1 MRIQYASDLHTEFGS
16 RPLRKS
22 DIKGDVLVL
31 AGDIAGKPEQLAQ
44 SLRLLAGDVP
54 ILYVMGNHEFF
65 RHDFDKALEHYRKAI
80 EGSPHV
86 SLLEDRTIIIQG
98 VRFLGCTLWS
108 DFFGGLQGKASELMM
123 NDFYKI
129 TLNGG
134 KLRWTDVASRYRGS
148 LAWLRKELETP
159 FPGPT
164 VVVTH
169 HAPSALSNPPQFAGS
184 PISGAFYS
192 NLDDLI
198 EDTKPALWIH
208 GHVHDSCDYVI
219 GQTRVVCNPFGYE
232 GIETNVDWDPRAI
245 VELPPIVTTPHLRKG
260 KNENMD

>member
-31 AGDIAGKPEQLAQ
+31 SGDIAGKPEQLAQ
-44 SLRLLAGDVP
+44 SLRLLSGDVP

-65 RHDFDKALEHYRKAI
+65 GHDFALDPGHYRKAI
-80 EGSPHV
+80 EGFPHV
-86 SLLEDRTIIIQG
+86 YLLEDRMVIIQG
-98 VRFLGCTLWS
+98 IRFLGCTLWT
-108 DFFGGLQGKASELMM
+108 DFFGGVQGPSSERGM
-123 NDFYKI
+123 NDFEYI
-129 TLNGG
+129 TLDGG
-134 KLRWTDVASRYRGS
+134 NLRWTDVADRHRKS

-169 HAPSALSNPPQFAGS
+169 HAPTALSNPPQFAGS

-192 NLDDLI
+192 NLDTLI
-198 EDTKPALWIH
+198 EETKPALWIH

-232 GIETNVDWDPRAI
+232 GIETNVDWDPRAM
-245 VELPPIVTTPHLRKG
+245 VEVG
-260 KNENMD
+260 